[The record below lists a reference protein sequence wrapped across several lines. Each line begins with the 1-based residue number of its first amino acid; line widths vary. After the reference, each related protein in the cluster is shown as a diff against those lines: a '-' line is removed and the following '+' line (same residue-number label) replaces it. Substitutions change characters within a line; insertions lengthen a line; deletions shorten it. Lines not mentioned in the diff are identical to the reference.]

1 MTRKIFAGILIGLSS
16 LLFILSTVSIGLAW
30 YYNEPLTQDGLVRLE
45 QIDSELTLAQTT
57 LQDAR
62 LEIERTLRIVDS
74 AEQTLSELKD
84 ELAQA
89 RSLFGEVDDTLE
101 GQLVPGLQG
110 TREQINAAIMTVQE
124 IRAFL
129 KQLNEIPFVS
139 LNLPGDELLAD
150 VIAIGI
156 SLDGQIAGVEAL
168 AEKATVFLKDA
179 SYLMGGDLGE
189 TKQNL
194 KNFLV
199 VINQYEQKLV
209 EWRAQVADLS
219 QSLPGWLD
227 TVSVILTIFLLW
239 FSLSQFGIFLHGL
252 SIWRGGDPLAVL
264 RRPKTV
270 AEDIQI

>member
-1 MTRKIFAGILIGLSS
+1 
-16 LLFILSTVSIGLAW
+16 
-30 YYNEPLTQDGLVRLE
+30 LE
-45 QIDSELTLAQTT
+45 QIDSELALAQTT

-110 TREQINAAIMTVQE
+110 TREQINAAITTVQE

-150 VIAIGI
+150 VVAIGI

-199 VINQYEQKLV
+199 VINQYEQKLG

-227 TVSVILTIFLLW
+227 TISVILTIFLLW
-239 FSLSQFGIFLHGL
+239 FAFSQFGLFLHGL
-252 SIWRGGDPLAVL
+252 SIWCGGDPLAVL